1 LQYELFSP
9 ENPFILALSPVVTAA
24 QKSRQPVSQRN
35 SLWQTQEWFGTLIEA
50 CLDGYRDIRDRS
62 CERLFQSVYGSPI
75 LQALVGLKASQQ
87 ALQRKPA
94 EDAVRSAWVHQRM
107 RELTDSISNG
117 GAREAVVRA
126 LLYIRLP
133 EGVVDERGFNLMR
146 TLREDAGEGMSL
158 AEFKKMLREQ
168 FFMLL
173 LNDRKAI
180 DAVPIMLDR
189 EPELAARMG
198 LQLRQMIDAVGV
210 HGIVAKQR
218 VQDVEAIF
226 ANFVERHGMRKSK
239 SDERQLQAVG
249 SERDRNIRGAKHA

>member
-1 LQYELFSP
+1 
-9 ENPFILALSPVVTAA
+9 
-24 QKSRQPVSQRN
+24 
-35 SLWQTQEWFGTLIEA
+35 
-50 CLDGYRDIRDRS
+50 
-62 CERLFQSVYGSPI
+62 
-75 LQALVGLKASQQ
+75 
-87 ALQRKPA
+87 
-94 EDAVRSAWVHQRM
+94 M

-218 VQDVEAIF
+218 VQDVEAFF